1 MPLPVLVALLLFI
14 IIVLGGGIVLA
25 FHRSSPSS
33 GKQNKK
39 KQNKD
44 RNTTLRD
51 ANKALA
57 SNPKDHNALR
67 TIADLYYE
75 EETWEKAMKTYGIL
89 VNLAATVSDIVEWE
103 VTTRYAL
110 CALNL
115 KDFEVAYKSL
125 LVARTLNEEAFE
137 INYNLGFLEY
147 KRGNQ
152 ERAIQLLK
160 IAANEKPEHIPTRRY
175 LGRALYKVQRF
186 KESARYLKQVADVE
200 PDDKESLFF
209 LAQNYFELGQS
220 EQALAI
226 FSHLR
231 PDPALGPHS
240 ALFSGSI
247 RLSKQDID
255 TAIEDFEL
263 GLRHQSIKRDVAL
276 ELRYRLANAHM
287 KQQSI
292 GKALTQLTEIHNVN
306 PGYKDVA
313 AQISRNKELHSNRH
327 LQTFLIAPT
336 NEFVTLCR
344 RMVMTF
350 FKNAKVKIVDV
361 QVSRNE
367 IADILTEVETA
378 KWEDVILFRFV
389 RGTGQVG
396 ELLVR
401 ELNSRLKET
410 RAGRGFCITA
420 GSFSET
426 AVSFVEARLI
436 DLLPKKELLE
446 VLNKLE

>member
-1 MPLPVLVALLLFI
+1 MPIPVLVAILTFMIL
-14 IIVLGGGIVLA
+14 VLGGVVLLGLR
-25 FHRSSPSS
+25 RSAGSREP
-33 GKQNKK
+33 KTPKK
-39 KQNKD
+39 NKD
-44 RNTTLRD
+44 RATILKE

-57 SNPKDHNALR
+57 GNPRDHRALR
-67 TIADLYYE
+67 QIADLYYE
-75 EETWEKAMKTYGIL
+75 EQTWEKAMKTYGVL
-89 VNLAATVSDIVEWE
+89 VNLAATVPEVEEWD
-103 VTTRYAL
+103 VTMRYAL
-110 CALNL
+110 SALKL
-115 KDFEVAYKSL
+115 KNFESAYKSL
-125 LVARTLNEEAFE
+125 LVARTMKEDSFE
-137 INYNLGFLEY
+137 INHNLGFLEY
-147 KRGNQ
+147 KRGNV

-160 IAANEKPEHIPTRRY
+160 QAFDVQPEHLANRRY
-175 LGRALYKVQRF
+175 LGRALYKAQRY
-186 KESARYLKQVADVE
+186 KDSARFLKAVVDVE
-200 PDDKESLFF
+200 PDDRESLFF
-209 LAQNYFELGQS
+209 LAQDYYELGQTD
-220 EQALAI
+220 QALAI

-231 PDPALGPHS
+231 PDPTLGPHS
-240 ALFSGSI
+240 ALFAGTI
-247 RLSKQDID
+247 RMAKQDAER
-255 TAIEDFEL
+255 AIEDLEL
-263 GLRHQSIKRDVAL
+263 GLRHETIKQEVEL
-276 ELRYRLANAHM
+276 ELRYRLAGAYM
-287 KQQSI
+287 KQQEI
-292 GKALTQLTEIHNVN
+292 GKALTQLAEIHKVS

-327 LQTFLIAPT
+327 LQTYLMAPT

-361 QVSRNE
+361 QVARNE

-426 AVSFVEARLI
+426 AVHYVEARLI
-436 DLLPKKELLE
+436 DLLPKKELLD
-446 VLNKLE
+446 VLNKVE